1 MCVNKRLIIHIVSI
15 EKEVEVDDDDDDDEK
30 EEMEEREKK
39 SIDKLH
45 IQKRRYR

>member
-1 MCVNKRLIIHIVSI
+1 MCVNKKVIIHIVSI
-15 EKEVEVDDDDDDDEK
+15 EKEEEVVDDDDDDEK

-45 IQKRRYR
+45 IQKRRHR